1 MSAWV
6 GLTPKQHAS
15 GDVSRMGGISKRGN
29 RSLRR
34 QFIHGARAVI
44 RWCEGKDDALSVWL
58 QKLLKT
64 KPVCKV
70 IVALANKLARIAW
83 AVMAKGQAYNAKA
96 LIVA

>member
-29 RSLRR
+29 RTLRR

-44 RWCEGKDDALSVWL
+44 RWREEKDDALSVWL

-64 KPVCKV
+64 KPACKV

-83 AVMAKGQAYNAKA
+83 AVMAKGQEYNAKA